1 MRYTPLSRFQGTM
14 LGAALGTILGANC
27 RDRPGSTPPKFWSDV
42 TDWGFQPLASQPGL
56 EGAVPW
62 GTMAVE
68 QMRRF
73 IHRPPRGAEPSLQDA
88 VNGSVVLHNQE
99 FEGGWAIATL
109 PFALLYHEDL
119 NLLRQQIQLTVA
131 QAHSPAAEI
140 GAIVVNSAIALA
152 LQNRL
157 QPSRLLPQLIA
168 DLQLSY
174 LQPALAEQLT
184 DVQTRLGG
192 QTAEDLTAET
202 VIPLDFASLSPIA
215 LAFYAFLSTAEN
227 FRLSLLRAAQLSSS
241 SAYISTLTITG
252 ALSGAY
258 NGKAVLPIDWR
269 KALHSV
275 PENRS
280 PLSLLWDVNS
290 EAELLQYAQTLLA
303 VWSGMYNSTQ
313 DFLSSR
319 SPTVVTSPRT
329 IRGSDD

>member
-62 GTMAVE
+62 GTMA
-68 QMRRF
+68 
-73 IHRPPRGAEPSLQDA
+73 
-88 VNGSVVLHNQE
+88 VLHNQE

-184 DVQTRLGG
+184 DVQTRLGE